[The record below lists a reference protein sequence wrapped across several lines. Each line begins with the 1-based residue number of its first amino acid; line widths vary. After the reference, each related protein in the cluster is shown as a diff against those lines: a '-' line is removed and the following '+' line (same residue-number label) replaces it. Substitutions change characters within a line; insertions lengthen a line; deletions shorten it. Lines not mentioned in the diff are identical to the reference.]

1 MYEKIQEIITLF
13 VKEEYRLIEELTGG
27 VNLKAIEIEQ
37 AVREYGRTVVEPP
50 ITIQE
55 LVEMVKVESDLD
67 CKWNIVVPFYTSEEG
82 RSDLSLELTIELKD
96 SNFIVELNDIH
107 VL

>member
-67 CKWNIVVPFYTSEEG
+67 
-82 RSDLSLELTIELKD
+82 LTIELKD
-96 SNFIVELNDIH
+96 TNFIVELNDIH